1 MRKLQC
7 FQAEPSTDDDC
18 DSDSKHSQSYRERRR
33 EAHTA
38 AEQKRRDAIKKG
50 YDTLQELVPT
60 CTQVGTCWISLCQQN
75 MINLSPLTDWCF
87 GSQSKQGCC
96 AAEVHRLHPAS
107 LKTEKVTREWS
118 DELKKRGRYRATKS
132 CIKTCFQV
140 VALQIMRANY
150 EQLVRAHMRAPQIP
164 ENLVA
169 DETKFQVGRF
179 PTWRRSKNFDKQF
192 QVFQVFMDSLFQ
204 SFNQQV
210 SMNNFAEL
218 SGCVFSWIEERC
230 KPGDLQVQWI
240 QDTAW
245 IPNYQIS

>member
-1 MRKLQC
+1 MAEASDFRGASGA
-7 FQAEPSTDDDC
+7 QAEPSTDDDC

-60 CTQVGTCWISLCQQN
+60 CTQ
-75 MINLSPLTDWCF
+75 TDASGHKVSKAVVLQKSIDF
-87 GSQSKQGCC
+87 IQHLSKQKKSQ
-96 AAEVHRLHPAS
+96 ENDLTS
-107 LKTEKVTREWS
+107 LRKE
-118 DELKKRGRYRATKS
+118 
-132 CIKTCFQV
+132 V

-169 DETKFQVGRF
+169 DETK
-179 PTWRRSKNFDKQF
+179 F

-230 KPGDLQVQWI
+230 KPGDLQDLMSLILRTNGKEGEQTVQEPI
-240 QDTAW
+240 DPA
-245 IPNYQIS
+245 YQRM

>member
-1 MRKLQC
+1 
-7 FQAEPSTDDDC
+7 
-18 DSDSKHSQSYRERRR
+18 
-33 EAHTA
+33 
-38 AEQKRRDAIKKG
+38 
-50 YDTLQELVPT
+50 
-60 CTQVGTCWISLCQQN
+60 
-75 MINLSPLTDWCF
+75 
-87 GSQSKQGCC
+87 
-96 AAEVHRLHPAS
+96 
-107 LKTEKVTREWS
+107 
-118 DELKKRGRYRATKS
+118 
-132 CIKTCFQV
+132 
-140 VALQIMRANY
+140 MRANY

-179 PTWRRSKNFDKQF
+179 PTRRRNKNFHKQF

-240 QDTAW
+240 QETA
-245 IPNYQIS
+245 